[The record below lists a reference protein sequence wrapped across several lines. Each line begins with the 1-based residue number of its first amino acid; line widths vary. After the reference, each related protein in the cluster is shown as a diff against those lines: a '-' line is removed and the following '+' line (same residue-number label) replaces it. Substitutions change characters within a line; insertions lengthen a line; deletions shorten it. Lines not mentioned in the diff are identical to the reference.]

1 MTDTVARSAG
11 TSPDA
16 ARLGPPPYASDAPF
30 PRAMRGLERALTVP
44 EQLACALRILARH
57 GWTDS
62 IGGHITWVEHDAEGR
77 DTGNLWVNPWG
88 IWWEEVRASD
98 ILLVSGEGEVL
109 AGRWDVTPAVH
120 IHTELHRAR
129 ADAAVVVHN
138 HPYHATILANL
149 GIAPEIAHQNA
160 CIFDGELGLVDE
172 YDGSV
177 DTASAGERLA
187 RAVGS
192 ASGVLLVS
200 HGAIVTGPTI
210 EEAAYKAVQF
220 ERLCQMQVDALRL
233 GRTPVGIRPEER
245 RSMQALLR
253 RNAPDSFWHGAVRL
267 LLRDEPDVLE

>member
-1 MTDTVARSAG
+1 MSEPTSDVTTWPRSMKGVGADLTPQQKLACLLRITASEGWTENLAGHITVARDG
-11 TSPDA
+11 TDE
-16 ARLGPPPYASDAPF
+16 F
-30 PRAMRGLERALTVP
+30 
-44 EQLACALRILARH
+44 
-57 GWTDS
+57 
-62 IGGHITWVEHDAEGR
+62 
-77 DTGNLWVNPWG
+77 WVNPWG

-98 ILLVSGEGEVL
+98 ILLVSGGGEVL

-129 ADAAVVVHN
+129 ADAAVVIHN
-138 HPYHATILANL
+138 HPYHATVLANL
-149 GIAPEIAHQNA
+149 GIMPEIAHQNA

-177 DTASAGERLA
+177 DTAPAGERLA
-187 RAVGS
+187 RAVGG

-210 EEAAYKAVQF
+210 EEASYKAVQL
-220 ERLCQMQVDALRL
+220 ERMCRMQVDALRL

-245 RSMQALLR
+245 QAMQATLR
-253 RNAPDSFWHGAVRL
+253 RNAPDAFWHGAVRM